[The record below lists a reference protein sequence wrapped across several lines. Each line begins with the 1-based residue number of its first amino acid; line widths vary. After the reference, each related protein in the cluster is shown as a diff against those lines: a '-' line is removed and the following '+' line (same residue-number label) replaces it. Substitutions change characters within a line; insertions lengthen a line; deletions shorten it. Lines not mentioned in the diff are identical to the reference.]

1 MTEQDNIKM
10 DERID
15 AFLKGNMSM
24 EEEHQFLLDLKTNKS
39 LRERAHITALLATAL
54 KI

>member
-1 MTEQDNIKM
+1 MIEQDTINM

-15 AFLKGNMSM
+15 AFLKGNMSI
-24 EEEHQFLLDLKTNKS
+24 EDEYQFLSDLKTNKS
-39 LRERAHITALLATAL
+39 LRERAHITALLAKAL